1 MGGLVDVLSKSCVSQ
16 SRRVFW
22 SGVTAALMSTVVI
35 AEPSSVLT
43 EPQAAFLA
51 GELNRVDELPE
62 ETSRD
67 EKLLQ
72 VILDRNARLS
82 ESVVWRLMAANKH
95 AEDSWSRIDHVVVQT
110 LLDESESRRYQPVE
124 QSQLSATLIAQS
136 ARHLLIDQILTADQA
151 LQSDA
156 LKALDRL
163 SAYYQIQLYSSL
175 VSQNRANEK
184 IDYAKVRKDF
194 LAERSVEDLSLSA
207 LIAKRILD
215 RNPSDTEIRSELI
228 SLLDETNKP
237 ALADDHRLTL
247 ALLQPEQSIENFRV
261 VKGLERPRKV
271 VPEAASEPVVGQVA
285 DALSR
290 EDFDTQ
296 LDYLAEQIFN
306 DPTNLNLNL
315 KYFKEQVALGDLEG
329 AEVTLERIL
338 LVDPESKFAKIL
350 MAETQIKLGKLPE
363 ARNILNKLLA
373 VEGLAPEMRD
383 KAISYVSQ
391 IEDVLN
397 PITWRHSVGLTAGIS
412 NNALGRTAT
421 GTVLFQDL
429 SLPSGQSDVDISFNE
444 LSFDSSMSYRMP
456 YETPTIITVTG
467 FGSGRE
473 SDHEDL
479 SRTST
484 VGGSA
489 SIKEIDDGTII
500 DSSISAIQTRVDGQ
514 PYANFASLAA
524 SLMTGLT
531 ENLVVG
537 SNVAY
542 SKNMY
547 QEFEGVT
554 NNTNNSSETVVIGL
568 LLVGQVKQVG
578 WSVTGKWSDT
588 NAKDRSVSNDLE
600 SLAMALNYKFDNCS
614 NTLSADRSWV
624 QAKAANTFVSTKPK
638 RVTQT
643 NWAYGGACTVEN
655 FWQGVA
661 LEPSFRFVWRDAD
674 SNIPN
679 YAKESSEYSL
689 GVKLRF

>member
-1 MGGLVDVLSKSCVSQ
+1 VILSLTRLTPTPFAVSTLVRLLS
-16 SRRVFW
+16 VF
-22 SGVTAALMSTVVI
+22 ALATLAVELRAFEI
-35 AEPSSVLT
+35 EKND
-43 EPQAAFLA
+43 ERQAAFLTN
-51 GELNRVDELPE
+51 ELNRYDQAPSSGSSHPNIEQIIGNSSS
-62 ETSRD
+62 SRD
-67 EKLLQ
+67 
-72 VILDRNARLS
+72 VI
-82 ESVVWRLMAANKH
+82 WRLLASDRRIDN
-95 AEDSWSRIDHVVVQT
+95 SWSRIDRLVVQELLQVPRSRSELSVPAAISST
-110 LLDESESRRYQPVE
+110 LLAKSARNVLVNQILNADQSL
-124 QSQLSATLIAQS
+124 QSQSLKSLDSLSEQYQIRLFATLTATDRVRDSVETATLRQNFTASQTRSDIELSAQIAQ
-136 ARHLLIDQILTADQA
+136 
-151 LQSDA
+151 
-156 LKALDRL
+156 
-163 SAYYQIQLYSSL
+163 
-175 VSQNRANEK
+175 
-184 IDYAKVRKDF
+184 
-194 LAERSVEDLSLSA
+194 
-207 LIAKRILD
+207 RILD
-215 RNPSDTEIRSELI
+215 REPHDTIVRSELV
-228 SLLDETNKP
+228 SLLDQTNE
-237 ALADDHRLTL
+237 ARLATDHRLTL
-247 ALLQPEQSIENFRV
+247 ALLDQDSATDTFQV
-261 VKGLERPRKV
+261 VEDVSTKDV
-271 VPEAASEPVVGQVA
+271 VDNEESRAPDTTNEIA
-285 DALSR
+285 R
-290 EDFDTQ
+290 EDFETT
-296 LDYLAEQIFN
+296 LDYLAERIFQ
-306 DPTNLNLNL
+306 DPSNLNLNL
-315 KYFKEQVALGDLEG
+315 EYFKEQVARGDLEG

-338 LVDPESKFAKIL
+338 LIDPESKFAKVL

-373 VEGLAPEMRD
+373 DEGLAPEMRE
-383 KAISYVSQ
+383 KALSYVSQ
-391 IEDVLN
+391 IEDVLS
-397 PITWRHSVGLTAGIS
+397 PITWRQSVGLTAGVS

-421 GTVLFQDL
+421 GTVLFRDL
-429 SLPSGQSDVDISFNE
+429 SLPSGQSDVDVSFNE
-444 LSFDSSMSYRMP
+444 LSFDSSMSYQLP

-489 SIKEIDDGTII
+489 SVKEIDDGTII

-537 SNVAY
+537 GNVAY

-554 NNTNNSSETVVIGL
+554 NNTNNSSETVVMGL
-568 LLVGQVKQVG
+568 SLVGQVKQVG

-614 NTLSADRSWV
+614 NTLSADRSWI

-643 NWAYGGACTVEN
+643 NWIYGGACTVEN